1 MVGSN
6 IYAYGGYFIFLYF
19 VVLVI
24 KQVVKIFCFRPTG
37 GSDKWTATACDCLS
51 LYLTGAV
58 ASMILQVCNGV
69 TVDVN

>member
-1 MVGSN
+1 MCVYICICGS
-6 IYAYGGYFIFLYF
+6 YFIFPHF
-19 VVLVI
+19 VALVI

-58 ASMILQVCNGV
+58 ASMILQVCDGV
-69 TVDVN
+69 TVHVS